1 MLGTLNLVKPFCV
14 MLQDNG
20 HLLLQALPSRLSTD
34 CYYLLYLITFSISA
48 FFPCVLTHKLD
59 SSSSDHLLAQIF
71 LPGEP
76 FLWFHVHPCLLWRL
90 LSSFLYKL
98 CRTGLFIA
106 LVCPAEFCC
115 ILLITL
121 GNSLEFVS
129 WKNWRKS

>member
-76 FLWFHVHPCLLWRL
+76 FLWFHVHPCLLWRCPLSRYCFLHFSTNCVEQGSL
-90 LSSFLYKL
+90 LPWSVLQNFVVYYSLL
-98 CRTGLFIA
+98 W
-106 LVCPAEFCC
+106 E
-115 ILLITL
+115 IL
-121 GNSLEFVS
+121 
-129 WKNWRKS
+129 